1 MDSLVKRTVANQVV
15 TCCETQHSTDFLS
28 KEIKVGSN
36 ITAGDEYIQ
45 RLDRELEQKESL
57 VRGIYQRAN
66 AASRDLNEEEGEMVV
81 EARGRMEKIQKELD
95 QAQEVNRIA
104 YETRSKGRAV
114 DQAIAVMKGKPDAN
128 SVEYRSV
135 GAYMLDMWN
144 SAQGSRDASD
154 RLEVYSRAA
163 QHQKTSDSLGVIPD
177 PIVGPVIDFIDA
189 ARPLV
194 STIGTLA
201 LNSATFYRPIVTQH
215 PAVAVQGTAGGPADE
230 KTELVSQKMKI
241 ERKTV
246 NAKTLGGYVNVSR
259 QAIDFSS
266 PSALD
271 LVVNG
276 LGQQY
281 AIETEAL
288 VAGALASTTTT
299 AVDYGSAPT
308 GDTVAAAVW
317 EAAGQ
322 AYNAVKGMGR
332 LMIAIAPDVLGVFG
346 PLFAPVNPQNAQ
358 SSGFEAGR
366 FAQGQMGTISGIPVV
381 MSAGLVPGEAFLF
394 STSAV
399 ECFEQ
404 RVGTLQVIEPSVFG
418 LQVAYA
424 GYFSTLV
431 TESKAIVPL
440 TGVGP

>member
-1 MDSLVKRTVANQVV
+1 M
-15 TCCETQHSTDFLS
+15 
-28 KEIKVGSN
+28 GSN

-66 AASRDLNEEEGEMVV
+66 ASSRDLNDEEGEMVV
-81 EARGRMEKIQKELD
+81 EARGRMEKIQSELD

-114 DQAIAVMKGKPDAN
+114 DQAIAIMKGKPEAGQ
-128 SVEYRSV
+128 VEYRSV

-144 SAQGSRDASD
+144 SSQGSRDATD
-154 RLEVYSRAA
+154 RLEVYGRAA
-163 QHQKTSDSLGVIPD
+163 AHQKTGDLLGVIPD

-194 STIGTLA
+194 SSIGTMP
-201 LNSATFYRPIVTQH
+201 LNNATFYRPIVTAR
-215 PAVAVQGTAGGPADE
+215 PAVALQGAAGAPADE
-230 KTELVSQKMKI
+230 KTELVSQKMTI
-241 ERKTV
+241 ERRVV

-281 AIETEAL
+281 SIETESL
-288 VAGALASTTTT
+288 VAGALGSVETTPVVYLPTANGVAS
-299 AVDYGSAPT
+299 
-308 GDTVAAAVW
+308 AVW
-317 EAAGQ
+317 SAAGA
-322 AYNAVKGMGR
+322 AYNAVKGMGQ
-332 LMIAIAPDVLGVFG
+332 LMIAIAPDVLGTFG

-366 FAQGQMGTISGIPVV
+366 FSQGMMGTISGIPVV
-381 MSAGLVPGEAFLF
+381 MSAGLLPGEAFLF
-394 STSAV
+394 SSAAI

-404 RVGTLQVIEPSVFG
+404 RVGTLQVVEPSVFG

-424 GYFSTLV
+424 GYFSTLI
-431 TESKAIVPL
+431 TEADAIVPL
-440 TGVGP
+440 VAD

>member
-1 MDSLVKRTVANQVV
+1 M
-15 TCCETQHSTDFLS
+15 
-28 KEIKVGSN
+28 GSN
-36 ITAGDEYIQ
+36 VTASDEYIQ

-66 AASRDLNEEEGEMVV
+66 AAGRDINDEEGEMVV

-95 QAQEVNRIA
+95 QAQDVNRIA

-114 DQAIAVMKGKPDAN
+114 DQAIAIMKGKPDV
-128 SVEYRSV
+128 SQVEYRSV

-144 SAQGSRDASD
+144 SAQGSRDATD

-163 QHQKTSDSLGVIPD
+163 AHQKTSDSLGVIPD

-194 STIGTLA
+194 SAIGTMPLT
-201 LNSATFYRPIVTQH
+201 SATFYRPIVTSR
-215 PAVAVQGTAGGPADE
+215 PAVALQGTAGGPADE
-230 KTELVSQKMKI
+230 KSELVSQKMTI

-281 AIETEAL
+281 SIETEAL
-288 VAGALASTTTT
+288 VGGALGSVETSAVVYARNAASVST
-299 AVDYGSAPT
+299 AVWS
-308 GDTVAAAVW
+308 
-317 EAAGQ
+317 AAGSV
-322 AYNAVKGMGR
+322 YNAVKGMGQ
-332 LMIAIAPDVLGVFG
+332 LMIAIAPDVLGTFG
-346 PLFAPVNPQNAQ
+346 PLFNPVNPQNAQ
-358 SSGFEAGR
+358 SPGFEAGR
-366 FAQGQMGTISGIPVV
+366 FAQGVMGTISGIPVV
-381 MSAGLVPGEAFLF
+381 MSAGLLPGEAFLF
-394 STSAV
+394 SSAAI

-404 RVGTLQVIEPSVFG
+404 RVGTLQVVEPSVFG

-424 GYFSTLV
+424 GYFSTLIV
-431 TESKAIVPL
+431 EPNGIVPL
-440 TGVGP
+440 LED

>member
-1 MDSLVKRTVANQVV
+1 M
-15 TCCETQHSTDFLS
+15 
-28 KEIKVGSN
+28 GSN

-66 AASRDLNEEEGEMVV
+66 AAGRDLNDEEGEMVV

-114 DQAIAVMKGKPDAN
+114 DQAIAIMKGKPDAN
-128 SVEYRSV
+128 QVEYRSV

-144 SAQGSRDASD
+144 SAQGNRDATD
-154 RLEVYSRAA
+154 RLEVYGRAA
-163 QHQKTSDSLGVIPD
+163 DHQRTGDSLGVIPD

-194 STIGTLA
+194 SSIGTMP
-201 LNSATFYRPIVTQH
+201 LNNATFYRPIVTQH
-215 PAVAVQGTAGGPADE
+215 TAVALQGAAGGPADE
-230 KTELVSQKMKI
+230 KSELVSQKMTI

-281 AIETEAL
+281 SIETESL
-288 VAGALASTTTT
+288 VAGALGGVGTPAVGYGATPT
-299 AVDYGSAPT
+299 A
-308 GDTVAAAVW
+308 DTVASAVW
-317 EAAGQ
+317 SAAGTV
-322 AYNAVKGMGR
+322 YNAVKGMGR
-332 LMIAIAPDVLGVFG
+332 LMIAIAPDVLGTFG
-346 PLFAPVNPQNAQ
+346 PLFAPVNPRDAQ
-358 SSGFEAGR
+358 SPGFEAGR
-366 FAQGQMGTISGIPVV
+366 FAQGLMGTISGIPVV

-394 STSAV
+394 STAAI

-404 RVGTLQVIEPSVFG
+404 RVGTLQVVEPSVFG

-424 GYFSTLV
+424 GYFSTLI
-431 TESKAIVPL
+431 TEEAGIVPL
-440 TGVGP
+440 EAA

>member
-1 MDSLVKRTVANQVV
+1 M
-15 TCCETQHSTDFLS
+15 
-28 KEIKVGSN
+28 GSN

-66 AASRDLNEEEGEMVV
+66 AASRDVNDEENQMVI
-81 EARGRMEKIQKELD
+81 EARGRMEKIQAELD

-114 DQAIAVMKGKPDAN
+114 DQAIAIMKGKPEPGQ
-128 SVEYRSV
+128 VEYRSV

-144 SAQGSRDASD
+144 SAQGSRDATD

-163 QHQKTSDSLGVIPD
+163 DHQRTSDSLGVIPD

-194 STIGTLA
+194 SSIGTMP
-201 LNSATFYRPIVTQH
+201 LNNATFYRPIVTQH
-215 PAVAVQGTAGGPADE
+215 TAVALQGTAGGPADE
-230 KTELVSQKMKI
+230 KSELVSQKMTI
-241 ERKTV
+241 ERKVV

-281 AIETEAL
+281 SIETESL
-288 VAGALASTTTT
+288 VAGTLGGVGT
-299 AVDYGSAPT
+299 AAVGYGATPT
-308 GDTVAAAVW
+308 ADTVASAVW
-317 EAAGQ
+317 SAAGTV
-322 AYNAVKGMGR
+322 YNAVKGMGR
-332 LMIAIAPDVLGVFG
+332 LMIAIAPDVLGTFG
-346 PLFAPVNPQNAQ
+346 PLFAPVNPRDAQ
-358 SSGFEAGR
+358 SPGFEAGR
-366 FAQGQMGTISGIPVV
+366 FAQGLMGTISGIPVV

-394 STSAV
+394 STAAI

-404 RVGTLQVIEPSVFG
+404 RVGTLQVVEPSVFG

-424 GYFSTLV
+424 GYFSTLI
-431 TESKAIVPL
+431 TEEAGIVPL
-440 TGVGP
+440 EAA

>member
-1 MDSLVKRTVANQVV
+1 LVKRTVAKIRQN
-15 TCCETQHSTDFLS
+15 FLS

-66 AASRDLNEEEGEMVV
+66 AASRDVNDEENQMVI
-81 EARGRMEKIQKELD
+81 EARGRMEKIQAELD

-114 DQAIAVMKGKPDAN
+114 DQAIAIMKGKPEPGQ
-128 SVEYRSV
+128 VEYRSV

-144 SAQGSRDASD
+144 SAQGSRDATD

-163 QHQKTSDSLGVIPD
+163 DHQRTSDSLGVIPD

-194 STIGTLA
+194 SSIGTMP
-201 LNSATFYRPIVTQH
+201 LNNATFYRPIVTQH
-215 PAVAVQGTAGGPADE
+215 TAVALQGTAGGPADE
-230 KTELVSQKMKI
+230 KSELVSQKMTI
-241 ERKTV
+241 ERKVV

-281 AIETEAL
+281 SIETESL
-288 VAGALASTTTT
+288 VAGTLGGVGT
-299 AVDYGSAPT
+299 AAVGYGATPT
-308 GDTVAAAVW
+308 ADTVASAVW
-317 EAAGQ
+317 SAAGTV
-322 AYNAVKGMGR
+322 YNAVKGMGR
-332 LMIAIAPDVLGVFG
+332 LMIAIAPDVLGTFG
-346 PLFAPVNPQNAQ
+346 PLFAPVNPRDAQ
-358 SSGFEAGR
+358 SPGFEAGR
-366 FAQGQMGTISGIPVV
+366 FAQGLMGTISGIPVV

-394 STSAV
+394 STAAI

-404 RVGTLQVIEPSVFG
+404 RVGTLQVVEPSVFG

-424 GYFSTLV
+424 GYFSTLI
-431 TESKAIVPL
+431 TEEAGIVPL
-440 TGVGP
+440 EAA

>member
-1 MDSLVKRTVANQVV
+1 MANA
-15 TCCETQHSTDFLS
+15 TSS
-28 KEIKVGSN
+28 
-36 ITAGDEYIQ
+36 DEYIR
-45 RLDRELEQKESL
+45 RLEKELAEKESL
-57 VRGIYQRAN
+57 VRGVYERAN
-66 AASRDLNEEEGEMVV
+66 ASNRDVNEEEGEMVA
-81 EARGRMEKIQKELD
+81 ECRGRMETIKNQME

-104 YETRSKGRAV
+104 FETRSKGVAV
-114 DQAIAVMKGKPDAN
+114 DQAIAALRGQPAE
-128 SVEYRSV
+128 SEVEYRSV

-144 SAQGSRDASD
+144 SAQGNKVASD
-154 RLEVYSRAA
+154 RLEVYARSAD
-163 QHQKTSDSLGVIPD
+163 HQRTTDSLGVIPD

-194 STIGTLA
+194 STLGTLP
-201 LNSATFYRPIVTQH
+201 LTSATFYRPVVTQH
-215 PAVAVQGTAGGPADE
+215 PAVGLQGTNGAPADE
-230 KTELVSQKMKI
+230 KSELDSQKMVI
-241 ERKTV
+241 NRLTV

-288 VAGALASTTTT
+288 VGAALAATTT
-299 AVDYGSAPT
+299 ASVGYGSTPT
-308 GDTVAAAVW
+308 ADTVAAAVW
-317 EAAGQ
+317 EAAGTV
-322 AYNAVKGMGR
+322 YNAVKGQGR
-332 LMIAIAPDVLGVFG
+332 LVLAIAPDVLGVFG

-358 SSGFEAGR
+358 SPGFEAGR

-381 MSAGLVPGEAFLF
+381 MSAAVSAGDAYLL
-394 STSAV
+394 STSAL

-404 RVGTLQVIEPSVFG
+404 RVGTLQVVEPSVFG

-424 GYFSTLV
+424 GYFSTLTV
-431 TESKAIVPL
+431 NDDAIVPL
-440 TGVGP
+440 TAS

>member
-1 MDSLVKRTVANQVV
+1 MA
-15 TCCETQHSTDFLS
+15 
-28 KEIKVGSN
+28 SN

-66 AASRDLNEEEGEMVV
+66 AAGRDLNDEEGEMVV
-81 EARGRMEKIQKELD
+81 EARGRMEKIQSELD

-114 DQAIAVMKGKPDAN
+114 DQAIAIMKGKPDA
-128 SVEYRSV
+128 SQIEYRSV

-144 SAQGSRDASD
+144 SAQGSRDATD
-154 RLEVYSRAA
+154 RLEVYGRAA
-163 QHQKTSDSLGVIPD
+163 DHQRTGDSIGVIPD

-194 STIGTLA
+194 SSIGTMP
-201 LNSATFYRPIVTQH
+201 LNNATFYRPIVTQH
-215 PAVAVQGTAGGPADE
+215 TAVALQGAAGGPADE
-230 KTELVSQKMKI
+230 KSELVSQKMKI
-241 ERKTV
+241 ERKVV

-281 AIETEAL
+281 SIETEAL
-288 VAGALASTTTT
+288 VAGTLGGVATPAIGYGATPT
-299 AVDYGSAPT
+299 A
-308 GDTVAAAVW
+308 DTVASAVW
-317 EAAGQ
+317 QAAGA

-332 LMIAIAPDVLGVFG
+332 LMIAIAPDVLGTFG
-346 PLFAPVNPQNAQ
+346 PLFAPVNPRDSQ
-358 SSGFEAGR
+358 SPGFEAGR

-394 STSAV
+394 STAAI

-404 RVGTLQVIEPSVFG
+404 RVGMLQVVEPSVFG

-431 TESKAIVPL
+431 TEDAAIIPL
-440 TGVGP
+440 TAT

>member
-1 MDSLVKRTVANQVV
+1 M
-15 TCCETQHSTDFLS
+15 
-28 KEIKVGSN
+28 GSN

-45 RLDRELEQKESL
+45 RLDRELAEKEQL

-66 AASRDLNEEEGEMVV
+66 AASRDLNEGEGEMVV
-81 EARGRMEKIQKELD
+81 EARGRMEKIQTELD

-104 YETRSKGRAV
+104 YETRNKGRAV
-114 DQAIAVMKGKPDAN
+114 DQAISVMKGKPESS
-128 SVEYRSV
+128 SVEYRSA
-135 GAYMLDMWN
+135 GSYMLDMWN
-144 SAQGSRDASD
+144 SAQGNRDASD
-154 RLEVYSRAA
+154 RLEIYGRAA
-163 QHQKTSDSLGVIPD
+163 EHQRTGDSLGVIPD

-194 STIGTLA
+194 SSIGTMA
-201 LNSATFYRPIVTQH
+201 LTSATFYRPIVTQH
-215 PAVAVQGTAGGPADE
+215 PTVAIQGAAGGPADE
-230 KTELVSQKMKI
+230 KSELVSQKMKI

-281 AIETEAL
+281 AIETESL
-288 VAGALASTTTT
+288 VAATLGSVATPAVGYGAS
-299 AVDYGSAPT
+299 PT
-308 GDTVAAAVW
+308 GDTVSRAVW
-317 EAAGQ
+317 KAAGQ

-332 LMIAIAPDVLGVFG
+332 LMIAIAPDVLGTFG
-346 PLFAPVNPQNAQ
+346 PLFSPVNPSNAQ
-358 SSGFEAGR
+358 SPGFEAGR

-381 MSAGLVPGEAFLF
+381 MSAGLLPKEAFLF
-394 STSAV
+394 STAAV

-424 GYFSTLV
+424 GYFSTLI
-431 TESKAIVPL
+431 TKDAAIVPL
-440 TGVGP
+440 VGS

>member
-1 MDSLVKRTVANQVV
+1 M
-15 TCCETQHSTDFLS
+15 
-28 KEIKVGSN
+28 GSN
-36 ITAGDEYIQ
+36 VTAGDEYIQ

-66 AASRDLNEEEGEMVV
+66 AASRDLNDEEGEMIV
-81 EARGRMEKIQKELD
+81 EARGRMEKIQAELD

-114 DQAIAVMKGKPDAN
+114 DQAIAVMKGKPDVG
-128 SVEYRSV
+128 SIEYRSA

-144 SAQGSRDASD
+144 SAQGSREATD
-154 RLEVYSRAA
+154 RLEVYGRAA
-163 QHQKTSDSLGVIPD
+163 DHQRTGDSLGVIPD

-194 STIGTLA
+194 SSIGTMP
-201 LNSATFYRPIVTQH
+201 LNNATFYRPIVTQR
-215 PAVAVQGTAGGPADE
+215 PSVAVQGSAGGPADE
-230 KTELVSQKMKI
+230 KSELVSQKMAI

-281 AIETEAL
+281 SIETESL
-288 VAGALASTTTT
+288 VAGALAGVATP
-299 AVDYGSAPT
+299 AVGYGASPT
-308 GDTVAAAVW
+308 GDTVASAVW

-332 LMIAIAPDVLGVFG
+332 LMIAIAPDVLGTFG
-346 PLFAPVNPQNAQ
+346 PLFAPVNARDAQ
-358 SSGFEAGR
+358 SPGFEAGR

-381 MSAGLVPGEAFLF
+381 MSAGLVAGEAFLF
-394 STSAV
+394 SSSAI

-424 GYFSTLV
+424 GYFSTLI
-431 TESKAIVPL
+431 TEDAAIVPL
-440 TGVGP
+440 VAS

>member
-1 MDSLVKRTVANQVV
+1 M
-15 TCCETQHSTDFLS
+15 
-28 KEIKVGSN
+28 GSN

-66 AASRDLNEEEGEMVV
+66 AAGRDVNDEEGEMIV

-95 QAQEVNRIA
+95 QAAEINRIA

-114 DQAIAVMKGKPDAN
+114 DQAIAVMKGKPEPGQ
-128 SVEYRSV
+128 VEYRSV

-144 SAQGSRDASD
+144 SAQGSREATD

-163 QHQKTSDSLGVIPD
+163 DHQRTSDSLGVIPD

-194 STIGTLA
+194 SSLGTMP
-201 LNSATFYRPIVTQH
+201 LNNATFYRPIVTQH
-215 PAVAVQGTAGGPADE
+215 TAVAVQGAAGGPADE
-230 KTELVSQKMKI
+230 KSELVSQKMTI

-281 AIETEAL
+281 SIETEAL
-288 VAGALASTTTT
+288 VGGALGSVGTTPVGYGVTPSADSVAS
-299 AVDYGSAPT
+299 
-308 GDTVAAAVW
+308 AVW
-317 EAAGQ
+317 SAAGTV
-322 AYNAVKGMGR
+322 YNAVKGMGR
-332 LMIAIAPDVLGVFG
+332 LMIAIAPDVLGTFG
-346 PLFAPVNPQNAQ
+346 PLFAPVNPRDAQ
-358 SSGFEAGR
+358 SPGFEAGR

-381 MSAGLVPGEAFLF
+381 MSAGLLPGEAFLF
-394 STSAV
+394 STAAI

-431 TESKAIVPL
+431 TEEAAIVPL
-440 TGVGP
+440 EAA

>member
-1 MDSLVKRTVANQVV
+1 M
-15 TCCETQHSTDFLS
+15 
-28 KEIKVGSN
+28 VGSN
-36 ITAGDEYIQ
+36 VTAGDEYIQ

-66 AASRDLNEEEGEMVV
+66 AAGRDLNDEEGEMVV

-114 DQAIAVMKGKPDAN
+114 DQAIAVMKGKPDA
-128 SVEYRSV
+128 SQVEYRSA

-144 SAQGSRDASD
+144 SAQGSRDATD
-154 RLEVYSRAA
+154 RLEVYGRAA
-163 QHQKTSDSLGVIPD
+163 DHQRTGDSLGVIPD

-194 STIGTLA
+194 SSIGTMA
-201 LNSATFYRPIVTQH
+201 LNNATFYRPIVTQH
-215 PAVAVQGTAGGPADE
+215 PTVAAQGTAGGPADE
-230 KTELVSQKMKI
+230 KSELVSQKMTI

-281 AIETEAL
+281 SIETESL
-288 VAGALASTTTT
+288 VAGTLGSVTTP
-299 AVDYGSAPT
+299 VVGYGSSPT

-332 LMIAIAPDVLGVFG
+332 LMIAIAPDVLGTFG
-346 PLFAPVNPQNAQ
+346 PLFAPVNARDAQ
-358 SSGFEAGR
+358 SPGFEAGR

-381 MSAGLVPGEAFLF
+381 MSAGLLAGEAFLF
-394 STSAV
+394 SSSAI

-404 RVGTLQVIEPSVFG
+404 RVGTLQVVEPSVFG

-431 TESKAIVPL
+431 TAEAAIVPL
-440 TGVGP
+440 VAS